1 MNKLEA
7 GPVHCIVTPFKEDM
21 SIDFA
26 SLENYLQYSMDAG
39 ANKFYVMAYNSRFS
53 ELSWDEI
60 KILNK
65 FVTKYV
71 KEEDSSNFVIVADP
85 LHCSTAISLEFTQEA
100 EDYGADMISLIF
112 REKFYKNE
120 QILEHFKYIDKE
132 STLPILIHEM
142 PLTAGHGGLVVNWP
156 IELLDNLADIES
168 VKAIK
173 EDAKNDDY
181 SLEVINTLKDRLSI
195 VISGGGKRQWM
206 QFEKFGCQNW
216 LNGIGIFE
224 PKLAVIFWNSWVNN
238 NKEYCMSLVED
249 VEVPFFDKI
258 VPKFGWHI
266 TIKAALEAVGHFP
279 RTERLPMFPLN
290 NEEFDY
296 FKKEFGKIN
305 YQKYL

>member
-1 MNKLEA
+1 
-7 GPVHCIVTPFKEDM
+7 
-21 SIDFA
+21 
-26 SLENYLQYSMDAG
+26 
-39 ANKFYVMAYNSRFS
+39 
-53 ELSWDEI
+53 
-60 KILNK
+60 
-65 FVTKYV
+65 
-71 KEEDSSNFVIVADP
+71 
-85 LHCSTAISLEFTQEA
+85 
-100 EDYGADMISLIF
+100 
-112 REKFYKNE
+112 
-120 QILEHFKYIDKE
+120 
-132 STLPILIHEM
+132 
-142 PLTAGHGGLVVNWP
+142 
-156 IELLDNLADIES
+156 
-168 VKAIK
+168 
-173 EDAKNDDY
+173 
-181 SLEVINTLKDRLSI
+181 
-195 VISGGGKRQWM
+195 M

-224 PKLAVIFWNSWVNN
+224 PKLAVNFWNSWVNN